1 MSSQADVRSIDALKG
16 FRVALALYSE
26 DTLGALGA
34 VELEVRRTVYWL
46 EQDRP
51 FYWQEQ
57 IKRRREDV
65 ATARAELF
73 RRQLQKTPEHHP
85 SMVEQ
90 KDNLRKAVANLEAA
104 EKRLMMTRKW
114 QPLLRQAILE
124 YHGSIQRIKGMAA
137 TDVPS
142 AVNLLARIID
152 TLEAYLRVAPPIL
165 APEIPGATTPPMTT
179 PAEFEKIV
187 AKVIDEEPPPEPAAY
202 AGADGEGADEPSSDP
217 GSAG

>member
-1 MSSQADVRSIDALKG
+1 MLSRTSASRW
-16 FRVALALYSE
+16 RLYGE

-34 VELEVRRTVYWL
+34 VQLEVRRTVYWL

-65 ATARAELF
+65 ATAPAELF

-90 KDNLRKAVANLEAA
+90 KDNFRKAVANLEDA
-104 EKRLMMTRKW
+104 EKRLMMTKKW

-124 YHGSIQRIKGMAA
+124 YHGNIQRIKGMAA

-142 AVNLLARIID
+142 AVNLLTRIID
-152 TLEAYLRVAPPIL
+152 ALKAYMRASPPTFASETSGAAPL
-165 APEIPGATTPPMTT
+165 MTT
-179 PAEFEKIV
+179 AAEFERIA
-187 AKVIDEEPPPEPAAY
+187 AKAIDEEPPPDAAAI
-202 AGADGEGADEPSSDP
+202 AGDGGEGV
-217 GSAG
+217 G